1 MSDYCEYTEIIGTM
15 GFDGQTV
22 KCTLTNEECGNGY
35 CNYEKQKEIKKD
47 ILIEVS
53 R

>member
-1 MSDYCEYTEIIGTM
+1 MSDYCEYAEIIGVM

-22 KCTLTNEECGNGY
+22 KCTLTGEECGSGY
-35 CNYEKQKEIKKD
+35 CHYDERKEIEND
-47 ILIEVS
+47 ILKEVS